1 MGTNITTYDSYEL
14 ISDNV
19 LTISS
24 KQESFEFNIK
34 KSDVKTIITL
44 GNIKDYLYNEA
55 IVNLMKKSKFLQ
67 LYIQLIEDQIS
78 EEEYDKE
85 LNDNSNEYFINMKE
99 LNPGLD
105 YTALLLVLHNLPKN
119 MTFDEVSEVFGIKTQ
134 SLMHNFKF

>member
-1 MGTNITTYDSYEL
+1 MGT
-14 ISDNV
+14 
-19 LTISS
+19 
-24 KQESFEFNIK
+24 NIK

-99 LNPGLD
+99 LSPGLD

>member
-1 MGTNITTYDSYEL
+1 MGTNITTYDSFE
-14 ISDNV
+14 IIPDNV

-24 KQESFEFNIK
+24 KQEFFEFNIK

-105 YTALLLVLHNLPKN
+105 YAALLLVLHNLPKN

-134 SLMHNFKF
+134 SLMRNFNF